1 MKHAVQPVTPDKPTE
16 NTPVVYTTPDKPDT
30 PDTPDVPATPD
41 KANTPVKPAPSASQ
55 PVTPTAKKSTE
66 QLPQTG
72 NDHRES
78 NLAILGLAIALH

>member
-1 MKHAVQPVTPDKPTE
+1 M
-16 NTPVVYTTPDKPDT
+16 NSSY
-30 PDTPDVPATPD
+30 PD
-41 KANTPVKPAPSASQ
+41 KANTPEKPAPSASQ

-78 NLAILGLAIALH
+78 NLAVLGLAMASLTGFAVKKCRHNK